1 MLLCS
6 GTAKYVAS
14 LFVVAEFLMFSI
26 KLPLF
31 SLGAWTLLSP
41 LVELLAIERC
51 LPGVLASLEEVIVLS
66 FCGEVFCKPL
76 FNRLRSL
83 LSGPLSFRLSYLAC
97 LLSYTANW
105 AFKLRTSS
113 WKYKNT
119 FCKTGSRGVVRRYKS
134 QHVEKIIIF
143 IKLGVTIVRKCCLT
157 RNLSGINARAGNLE
171 I

>member
-41 LVELLAIERC
+41 LD
-51 LPGVLASLEEVIVLS
+51 GVLASLEEVIVLS